1 MLNLLGKRL
10 LQLIPTLFF
19 VSVIIFSLQQLLPGD
34 PALIMAGEERDPAV
48 IEQIRQQYHL
58 DRPIPVQYLY
68 WVQGVLSGNLG
79 ESMRIYVPVLD
90 LILQKLPVTIQ
101 LGSMAIVIALVIGI
115 SAGIISAI
123 KKNTFWDYAAN
134 AFALWGISTPNF
146 WLGIMLIF
154 LFSVKLGWLPASGY
168 VPLTEDW
175 RASLASTIM
184 PAFVLGNA
192 IAAILMRH
200 TRSAMLA
207 GARKRLRAHGA
218 RERSLRAHGHPQTC
232 HAQRSDPGHYIGR
245 A

>member
-19 VSVIIFSLQQLLPGD
+19 VSVLIFSLQQLLPGD

-79 ESMRIYVPVLD
+79 ESMRIHVPVLD
-90 LILQKLPVTIQ
+90 LVLQKLPVTIQ

-123 KKNTFWDYAAN
+123 KKNTVWDYAAN
-134 AFALWGISTPNF
+134 AFALCGISTPNF

-154 LFSVKLGWLPASGY
+154 LFSV
-168 VPLTEDW
+168 
-175 RASLASTIM
+175 
-184 PAFVLGNA
+184 
-192 IAAILMRH
+192 
-200 TRSAMLA
+200 
-207 GARKRLRAHGA
+207 
-218 RERSLRAHGHPQTC
+218 
-232 HAQRSDPGHYIGR
+232 
-245 A
+245 